1 MRITLQIEN
10 VDRLETG
17 GQLSYSCA
25 DRGFDIGRHEHL
37 DWSLPD
43 PQRVISGKHCEVR
56 FESGNFVLY
65 DYSTNGTFLNGSQ
78 TRMDKAHVLRS
89 GDRLMIGDYII
100 VVSLEAGSGQ
110 PARSAAP
117 VAAAAPQPWTH
128 LKPRLCL
135 VVALLG
141 LRTRTG
147 GRGSWSLPN
156 GKSGWALGY
165 TGSGHGRATRSAFL
179 QSRHRHAGR

>member
-43 PQRVISGKHCEVR
+43 PQRMISGKHCEVR

-110 PARSAAP
+110 PAMSASTSRSRCSTAWD
-117 VAAAAPQPWTH
+117 APQTSSMSGGGSSWPTGQVRRARLLVTTQWKIRVGPGLHRERAWKGDTH
-128 LKPRLCL
+128 RRPPIL
-135 VVALLG
+135 A
-141 LRTRTG
+141 
-147 GRGSWSLPN
+147 
-156 GKSGWALGY
+156 
-165 TGSGHGRATRSAFL
+165 
-179 QSRHRHAGR
+179 